1 MTACTHPECPWLVI
15 QGDEDEVVNIDV
27 VRQWV
32 SSLKPPPETG
42 RHAGSR
48 PLFPP
53 APDGPARPV
62 EKRRARPVARTG
74 QPVRKNRKS
83 QVLRTRSPLLHY
95 RELAGNGTFISDPQ
109 QEIVVSAL
117 DDLWHAL
124 QRQRNPRLLDR
135 IRRNG
140 PEYIQGLYIWGTVGR
155 GKTWLMDLFFEHLP
169 VKRKQRVHFHRFM
182 QRIHQSLEDQG
193 NVRDPLPRIAADWA
207 RDCSVLCLDEFF
219 VSDIADA
226 MLLGGLFENLFQQG
240 VTLVTTSNIAPDD
253 LYRNGLQR
261 AKFLPAIELIKQNT
275 RVLELSGNTD
285 YRLRILEQSEIFHYP
300 LDDGRRQCHDARV
313 STAWRPNANSI
324 TTCEINGR
332 NFHARRRG
340 DGIIWF
346 EFEELCV
353 QPRGSIDFIE
363 IARTF
368 NTVMLSNMPR
378 LAEAD
383 SNAARRFITL
393 VDEFYDRNVK
403 LLISADAPI
412 KELYDGTDAGI

>member
-1 MTACTHPECPWLVI
+1 L
-15 QGDEDEVVNIDV
+15 
-27 VRQWV
+27 
-32 SSLKPPPETG
+32 
-42 RHAGSR
+42 
-48 PLFPP
+48 
-53 APDGPARPV
+53 
-62 EKRRARPVARTG
+62 RAH
-74 QPVRKNRKS
+74 
-83 QVLRTRSPLLHY
+83 SPLLQY
-95 RELAGNGTFISDPQ
+95 RKLAGNGTFIADPQ
-109 QEIVVSAL
+109 QELVIIAL
-117 DDLWHAL
+117 DKLWHAL
-124 QRQRNPRLLDR
+124 QRQRNPRLLGR
-135 IRRNG
+135 IRRNR

-155 GKTWLMDLFFEHLP
+155 GKTWLMDLFFENLP

-182 QRIHQSLEDQG
+182 QRIHQSLSDLG

-207 RDCSVLCLDEFF
+207 RNCSVLCLDEFF

-253 LYRNGLQR
+253 LYMNGLQR

-275 RVLELSGNTD
+275 RVLELSGGTD
-285 YRLRILEQSEIFHYP
+285 YRLRNLEQSEIFHFP
-300 LDDGRRQCHDARV
+300 LDVAADSVMTESFNRMAAECELDHDLQ
-313 STAWRPNANSI
+313 
-324 TTCEINGR
+324 INGR

-346 EFEELCV
+346 DFEELCV

-383 SNAARRFITL
+383 SNATRRFITL

-412 KELYDGTDAGI
+412 KELYEGKVLGFEFQRTVSRLTEMQSHEYLARPHLP